1 MAVFK
6 AAAIFSDNMVLQR
19 EKNICVFGQGE
30 NNKIV
35 QITFCGKTYDTKVKD
50 EKWSVLIPPMKA
62 GTGYDLILSCEMQTK
77 QFKNIAIGEVWL
89 AGGQSNME
97 YELQNC
103 TGGQDMLENDQN
115 PNVRY
120 FYSNK
125 MAYMD
130 ETFYEKEEETCWTE
144 FSKENAKQWS
154 AVGYLCA
161 KKMAKELNVV
171 VGIIGC
177 NWGGTSA
184 TCWIGQK
191 AIQEDAQLNTYWD
204 EYYKESEK
212 KPVEQQIREYKEYEI
227 YHAKW
232 DKKCT
237 KLYEENPDIEWEEV
251 QNILGQCQWP
261 GPKSCMSPFRPSGL
275 YNTMLSRLAP
285 YTLRGFLYY
294 QGEEDDKKPHMYQKL
309 LTRLIKQWRED
320 WEDQTLPFLIVQLPM
335 HRYKQD
341 QDLKNWCLIREA
353 QMNTYQTVKNTGIA
367 VILDCGEFNEIH
379 PKNKKPVG
387 ERLALQALYH
397 VYDKKKE
404 KEAYGPIYLSY
415 EIKDKGIEVSFDY
428 SQDGFEVKSEASEF
442 EIADENGIY
451 YPAEYEIKDSK
462 IFVFSDQ
469 VKNPSAVRYC
479 WTNYGEVPIFG
490 KNTLPLAPFRTIQ
503 KNE

>member
-1 MAVFK
+1 
-6 AAAIFSDNMVLQR
+6 
-19 EKNICVFGQGE
+19 
-30 NNKIV
+30 
-35 QITFCGKTYDTKVKD
+35 
-50 EKWSVLIPPMKA
+50 
-62 GTGYDLILSCEMQTK
+62 
-77 QFKNIAIGEVWL
+77 
-89 AGGQSNME
+89 
-97 YELQNC
+97 
-103 TGGQDMLENDQN
+103 
-115 PNVRY
+115 
-120 FYSNK
+120 
-125 MAYMD
+125 
-130 ETFYEKEEETCWTE
+130 
-144 FSKENAKQWS
+144 
-154 AVGYLCA
+154 
-161 KKMAKELNVV
+161 
-171 VGIIGC
+171 
-177 NWGGTSA
+177 
-184 TCWIGQK
+184 
-191 AIQEDAQLNTYWD
+191 
-204 EYYKESEK
+204 
-212 KPVEQQIREYKEYEI
+212 
-227 YHAKW
+227 
-232 DKKCT
+232 
-237 KLYEENPDIEWEEV
+237 
-251 QNILGQCQWP
+251 
-261 GPKSCMSPFRPSGL
+261 
-275 YNTMLSRLAP
+275 
-285 YTLRGFLYY
+285 
-294 QGEEDDKKPHMYQKL
+294 MYQKL